1 MTFFLKLCNLQP
13 IQEDIMF
20 QLDAQ
25 LAADSRLIASLASS
39 DWLLMNDSRFVWL
52 AQVPRFA
59 GARLLVDLPK
69 GCVTRSELSPI
80 WWSRFFDLYLIQ
92 IKSTSRKLVMWY
104 LNYTFTTSLDLPMM
118 RCGLNR
124 SGGKRRPSLIGRLNI
139 AIVWLCFGR
148 TFSTSLPGTLY
159 FLF

>member
-1 MTFFLKLCNLQP
+1 
-13 IQEDIMF
+13 MF

-52 AQVPRFA
+52 AQVPRFSR
-59 GARLLVDLPK
+59 ARLLADLPK
-69 GCVTRSELSPI
+69 GLRDEVRAESDLAVEILRSLFNPDQINVAQIGNVVSQLHIHHVARFTDDALWPKPI
-80 WWSRFFDLYLIQ
+80 W
-92 IKSTSRKLVMWY
+92 
-104 LNYTFTTSLDLPMM
+104 
-118 RCGLNR
+118 
-124 SGGKRRPSLIGRLNI
+124 GKRLPSLIGRLNTVT
-139 AIVWLCFGR
+139 VWLCFGR

>member
-1 MTFFLKLCNLQP
+1 
-13 IQEDIMF
+13 MF

-69 GCVTRSELSPI
+69 NLRNEVRAESDLVVEILRSL
-80 WWSRFFDLYLIQ
+80 FNLT
-92 IKSTSRKLVMWY
+92 KSTSLRSAMWC
-104 LNYTFTTSLDLPMM
+104 LNCTSIMSPALLTM
-118 RCGLNR
+118 RCGP
-124 SGGKRRPSLIGRLNI
+124 SQFGGRRLQCRIGKLNI
-139 AIVWLCFGR
+139 AIVWHCFGR
-148 TFSTSLPGTLY
+148 TFSTPPPRTLR

>member
-1 MTFFLKLCNLQP
+1 
-13 IQEDIMF
+13 MF

-52 AQVPRFA
+52 AQVPRYA

-69 GCVTRSELSPI
+69 GLRDEVRAESDLVVEILRSLFNP
-80 WWSRFFDLYLIQ
+80 DQ
-92 IKSTSRKLVMWY
+92 INVAQIGNVVSQLH
-104 LNYTFTTSLDLPMM
+104 TFTMLLDLPMM

-124 SGGKRRPSLIGRLNI
+124 SGGKRRPSLIGKLNI
-139 AIVWLCFGR
+139 AIVWHCFGR
-148 TFSTSLPGTLY
+148 TFSTPPPRTLN